1 MAYTPDPSAA
11 KLDTANVAKDVIVG
25 QRLVKT
31 ASNTIPASASNAT
44 TLDCS
49 KGDVWSY
56 TPTEATT
63 ITPINLA
70 PGQRITIHFLTSGTS
85 SYTVTFGSPF
95 KTTGTLATGTSDA
108 KYFAVSF
115 TCNSAGTLLIED
127 SRTTAM

>member
-1 MAYTPDPSAA
+1 MAYLDDNKPKMQDLRVIDTFEVQKRIVKSATP
-11 KLDTANVAKDVIVG
+11 VIPV
-25 QRLVKT
+25 
-31 ASNTIPASASNAT
+31 SASNAT

-49 KGDVWSY
+49 KGDVWTY

-70 PGQRITIHFLTSGTS
+70 PGQRITIHFLTSGTT
-85 SYTVTFGSPF
+85 SYTVTFGAPF
-95 KTTGTLATGTSDA
+95 KVTGTLATGTTSG